1 MITFVPLQDISGM
14 EGRDFKNDTDA
25 EVIARLRQVYDFLP
39 KETNISVEDGIV
51 RIDIPESAIA
61 NKEDAVRLL
70 DKGSERAKR
79 GEYQKAVGIFSRV
92 LELDPSNIE
101 ARRNLGMAF
110 MELGELEKAREHL
123 IEAATLD
130 PNDAWSYVV
139 LGNILA
145 RDENKWDAAENFYR
159 RALALKPD
167 DGWASNSIGAM
178 YTERKKYDEAVEW
191 FEMAILPSALR
202 RHWICGLPP
211 ATGSRR

>member
-1 MITFVPLQDISGM
+1 MIIFVPLQDISGM

-110 MELGELEKAREHL
+110 MELAWISTVLNS
-123 IEAATLD
+123 
-130 PNDAWSYVV
+130 PNA
-139 LGNILA
+139 G
-145 RDENKWDAAENFYR
+145 
-159 RALALKPD
+159 
-167 DGWASNSIGAM
+167 GWFPS
-178 YTERKKYDEAVEW
+178 
-191 FEMAILPSALR
+191 SALR
-202 RHWICGLPP
+202 GHGQRQVVPP
-211 ATGSRR
+211 GDADGRVQQS